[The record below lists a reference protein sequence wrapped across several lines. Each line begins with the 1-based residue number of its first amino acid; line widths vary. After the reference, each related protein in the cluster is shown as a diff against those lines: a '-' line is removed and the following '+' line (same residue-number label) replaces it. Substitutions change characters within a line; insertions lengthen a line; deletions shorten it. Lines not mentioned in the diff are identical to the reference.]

1 MDRTASIMAGC
12 IGAGLCCL
20 LILGPVEPTVEDNQQ
35 QLVSIVMRDRRT
47 KGEGKLNPLSEPE
60 GWAGS
65 IGSLAATNAAGE
77 QAGDAGSSRELEGRG
92 GVQVGQPPSAASLP
106 PPAPQQK
113 DSGGHSRGAATTP
126 PSPPA
131 PSSSSTTPRKYI
143 VPPLRAVTPVS
154 TPTVAQAVQQL
165 EFSQFACLAVGRR
178 HTTTKHANVEDPK
191 SCAAACAAEGY
202 PVFGIST
209 IGGECW
215 CTDKLDAPEDVFADA
230 SKCDKCAAGDRS
242 CEVKRQPRSLVYNVT
257 SALPEIIMLYIAPAK
272 RTSCLFNSGRLE
284 QFFTGRFAVRKKP
297 FNAQLT
303 KTDARWYR
311 EVCKD
316 NIGKKIFVQITGA
329 VVHLLKHF
337 PDNSLLIM
345 TADEVGNWGLGKG
358 DRRFGPHGG
367 KHPDFDTDETS
378 EHKHIVLPDEIWP
391 MFRQYYHYRQ
401 IEAFGGSKMRFV
413 PLGSRAEFATI
424 EGPAISAPDRKY
436 VYSYMAALTDGTR
449 RKVAEL
455 LQNDKEIGEDKRF
468 MQISQ
473 NWHGQANND
482 EYVSPEKYQK
492 IMQDSVFSICPKGH
506 SVEQFRIYE
515 AIESGSI
522 PVMELH
528 STKVHGYLEQH
539 LPPEYITSPM
549 LLLDSWSDVV
559 PEMLKLW
566 RDPEALRKRQKD
578 LLEWYDHFMRNKMV
592 ELEDELIERGKGPAA
607 PFCSVSASM
616 SDAAALH

>member
-1 MDRTASIMAGC
+1 MDRTTSIMAGC
-12 IGAGLCCL
+12 IMVGLCCL
-20 LILGPVEPTVEDNQQ
+20 LILGPVEPTVEDHQQ
-35 QLVSIVMRDRRT
+35 QLVSIVMRDRRVE
-47 KGEGKLNPLSEPE
+47 GGGNGKLKPLSEPE

-65 IGSLAATNAAGE
+65 VGSLAATNAADKSRQQKSSDGV
-77 QAGDAGSSRELEGRG
+77 QIRGMGSSTPAASP
-92 GVQVGQPPSAASLP
+92 QVPPPPPPSQHKDSSSVGSP
-106 PPAPQQK
+106 PSSVPAP
-113 DSGGHSRGAATTP
+113 P
-126 PSPPA
+126 V
-131 PSSSSTTPRKYI
+131 PSSSSSSSTALGAYI
-143 VPPLRAVTPVS
+143 VPPLRTVTPVS
-154 TPTVAQAVQQL
+154 TPTVEQAVQHL
-165 EFSQFACLAVGRR
+165 EFSMFGCLAVGRR
-178 HTTTKHANVEDPK
+178 QATTKHTNALDPK
-191 SCAAACAAEGY
+191 KCAAACAAEAY
-202 PVFGIST
+202 PIFGIST
-209 IGGECW
+209 VGRECW
-215 CTDKLDAPEDVFADA
+215 CSDVLDTPDNVYSDA
-230 SKCDKCAAGDRS
+230 SQCDECAEGDRS
-242 CEVKRQPRSLVYNVT
+242 CVIKRQPRSLIYNVT

-284 QFFTGRFAVRKKP
+284 QFFSGRFAIRKKP

-337 PDNSLLIM
+337 PDNSILIM

-367 KHPDFDTDETS
+367 KHPDFATDEES

-401 IEAFGGSKMRFV
+401 IEAFGDPKMRFV

-424 EGPAISAPDRKY
+424 EGPAKPAPERKY

-492 IMQDSVFSICPKGH
+492 IMQESVFSICPKGH

-528 STKVHGYLEQH
+528 STKIHGYLAQH
-539 LPPEYITSPM
+539 LPPEYINSPM
-549 LLLDSWSDVV
+549 LLLNSWDDVV

-566 RDPEALRKRQKD
+566 RDPEALLKRQKA
-578 LLEWYDHFMRNKMV
+578 LLVWYDHFMRNKMI
-592 ELEDELIERGKGPAA
+592 ELEDELIERGKQPST
-607 PFCSVSASM
+607 PFCKVP
-616 SDAAALH
+616 LEE